1 VTVINAIQQ
10 KLNARTNIAPL
21 VIFRIA
27 FGVLMLLSTLRFML
41 KGWVYTMYIQPKVHF
56 PFWGFEW
63 IKALPPTL
71 MYAVFILLLLSCVG
85 IILGAMYRLSAVLF
99 FVLFTYVEL
108 IDKTN
113 YLNHYYFVSLVAFSL
128 VFLPCA
134 KNFSLDN
141 KWFKRAEQRE
151 IPYAYTFV
159 IQFQLFLVYFFAGVA
174 KINSDWLLEAQ
185 PLRIWLPAFSH
196 YPIIGK
202 YMEADW
208 VACLFC
214 WFGCLYD
221 LSIGFLLFNKRTT
234 TIAYVFVVIFHAA
247 TALFFNIGMFPYI
260 MMTITII
267 FFKTDFHVRL
277 LTLLK
282 ENLNYTNH
290 TIDNRILQFNKSL
303 SLLFSVFFVIQ
314 ILLPFRYLLYSGKL
328 FWTEQGYRFSWRV
341 MLMEKAGTSFFYV
354 RDTLNGKVFNIDNK
368 DYLSFMQEKM
378 MSTQPDMMV
387 DYARFLK
394 QDFMQKGLSNII
406 VTAES
411 YVTVNGSGS
420 LEFIDST
427 VDLSNESNSI
437 FKNKTWVKSY

>member
-1 VTVINAIQQ
+1 
-10 KLNARTNIAPL
+10 
-21 VIFRIA
+21 
-27 FGVLMLLSTLRFML
+27 MLLSTLRFMM
-41 KGWVYTMYIQPKVHF
+41 KGWVFSMYIQPKLHF

-63 IKALPPTL
+63 VKALSPTL
-71 MYAVFILLLLSCVG
+71 MYLVFVLMLLSCVG
-85 IILGAMYRLSAVLF
+85 IILGAIYRLSTILF

-128 VFLPCA
+128 IFLPCA

-141 KWFKRAEQRE
+141 KWLKRAEQYE
-151 IPYAYTFV
+151 ISYAYIFV
-159 IQFQLFLVYFFAGVA
+159 IQLQLFLVYFFAGVA
-174 KINSDWLLEAQ
+174 KVNPDWLFEAQ
-185 PLRIWLPAFSH
+185 PLKIWLPAFTH
-196 YPIIGK
+196 YAMIGK

-208 VACLFC
+208 VAYLFC

-234 TIAYVFVVIFHAA
+234 TIAYAFVVIFHVA

-260 MMTITII
+260 MITITII
-267 FFKTDFHVRL
+267 FFKTNFHIRL
-277 LTLLK
+277 LAGLKEIINYSNQLIDNTIIQINKGLTLLF
-282 ENLNYTNH
+282 
-290 TIDNRILQFNKSL
+290 I
-303 SLLFSVFFVIQ
+303 VFFTIQ
-314 ILLPFRYLLYSGKL
+314 ILLPLRYLFYSGKL

-354 RDTLNGKVFNIDNK
+354 HDTLSGKVFNIDNK
-368 DYLSFMQEKM
+368 DHLTFMQEKM
-378 MSTQPDMMV
+378 MSTQPDMIV
-387 DYARFLK
+387 DYAKYLK
-394 QDFMQKGLSNII
+394 REFVQKGFNHIK
-406 VTAES
+406 VTAQC

-420 LEFIDST
+420 LEFIDSK